1 MVRTEKME
9 NRIFEAALTT
19 SCSKLIMGPH
29 EHSPRAKRCN
39 GSRCPPYDL
48 WGKRSM
54 TTILQCPVCRD
65 LLLLSADGYQCSRMH
80 TFDAARQGYVNFLL
94 SHKKHSKE
102 PGDSPEMIMSR
113 RRFLNLGFYDKISE
127 GINQA
132 VVDALPDTERGSAFM
147 VLDAGCG
154 EGFYLKR
161 LKERLSARFGDSNP
175 VEYYGVD
182 ISKFAVRQAT
192 QRDKAINWFVA
203 SIADLPFVPASF
215 DIVLNVFSP
224 ANSPEFSKILKK
236 TGKLVLVSPGPRHL
250 NGLREIIYPVARE
263 HTQPEMVEQ
272 ARELFALSACTRINY
287 PIELKTKAEIMDLL
301 AMTPYFWNIGLN
313 TKSKVAALDR
323 LAMEVDVKIRVLN
336 KIIL

>member
-1 MVRTEKME
+1 
-9 NRIFEAALTT
+9 
-19 SCSKLIMGPH
+19 
-29 EHSPRAKRCN
+29 
-39 GSRCPPYDL
+39 
-48 WGKRSM
+48 M
-54 TTILQCPVCRD
+54 TAILQCPVCRD

-102 PGDSPEMIMSR
+102 PGDSPEMILSR
-113 RRFLNLGFYDKISE
+113 RRFLNLGLYDKVSE

-132 VVDALPDTERGSAFM
+132 VVDALQDAERGSAFTII
-147 VLDAGCG
+147 DAGCG

-161 LKERLSARFGDSNP
+161 LKERLAGLLAG
-175 VEYYGVD
+175 EYYGVD

-192 QRDKAINWFVA
+192 QRDKTINWFVA

-215 DIVLNVFSP
+215 NIVLNIFSP
-224 ANSPEFSKILKK
+224 ANIAEFSRILKT

-263 HTQPEMVEQ
+263 HAQPDLGEQ
-272 ARELFALSACTRINY
+272 AQKLFALSSTTRINY

-301 AMTPYFWNIGLN
+301 AMTPYFWNIGLS
-313 TKSKVAALDR
+313 TKSKVEALDR
-323 LAMEVDVKIRVLN
+323 LALDVDVEIRVLS
-336 KIIL
+336 KITP